1 MLNALSF
8 KVNRAARMGGIWG
21 KRGAQLLGGTM
32 AVHPTEAV
40 GSYLFQTKKCFSSV
54 ACFIM
59 KSSSHENG
67 TSLFFFIFV

>member
-40 GSYLFQTKKCFSSV
+40 GSYLF
-54 ACFIM
+54 
-59 KSSSHENG
+59 
-67 TSLFFFIFV
+67 